1 MILDILL
8 LILTFVLDV
17 SVSVG
22 GFMIYKK
29 KILIFSKSA
38 SDYFYFTCAVFCED
52 ADEKTGNIL
61 NYTWK

>member
-29 KILIFSKSA
+29 KYSSFPNQQVTTFILHVQFFVRMQTRKQET
-38 SDYFYFTCAVFCED
+38 F
-52 ADEKTGNIL
+52 
-61 NYTWK
+61 